1 MIKCTNCSELNA
13 TDLKYCSN
21 CGYQLPLEEATPA
34 QKKII
39 KSSEKKA
46 LPIKTTIGFAVGFIV
61 FYFASKFLFSPSF
74 EKEFSKNIFKMNKN
88 CPMVVDEF
96 VTLDSITQIDAKT
109 VQYNH
114 TLVQFTKAE
123 VNLDT
128 VNKYIFSAVLE
139 NIKTNP
145 DLKQFRENNVS
156 FNYLY
161 NDKEGIFIY
170 TYKVNPEMYK

>member
-1 MIKCTNCSELNA
+1 MTKCTNCSELNA
-13 TDLKYCSN
+13 TDLKYCST
-21 CGYQLPLEEATPA
+21 CGYKLPVEKATISPKETA
-34 QKKII
+34 KKTEN
-39 KSSEKKA
+39 KG
-46 LPIKTTIGFAVGFIV
+46 LPIKVIIGFAVGFIV

-74 EKEFSKNIFKMNKN
+74 EKEFSKNIFKMNEN
-88 CPMVVDEF
+88 CPMAVDEF
-96 VTLDSITQIDAKT
+96 VTLDSITQIDTKT

-123 VNLDT
+123 VDLDT

-145 DLKQFRENNVS
+145 DLKLFRENQVS
-156 FNYLY
+156 FNYYY

-170 TYKVNPEMYK
+170 NYQVKPEMYE

>member
-1 MIKCTNCSELNA
+1 
-13 TDLKYCSN
+13 
-21 CGYQLPLEEATPA
+21 
-34 QKKII
+34 
-39 KSSEKKA
+39 
-46 LPIKTTIGFAVGFIV
+46 
-61 FYFASKFLFSPSF
+61 
-74 EKEFSKNIFKMNKN
+74 
-88 CPMVVDEF
+88 MVVDEF